1 MSTLPENGGAV
12 VLTTESLPKHVEGTA
27 EYISRPGAARLSH
40 EVPETYVE
48 KVATDIVQQD
58 QQLECVSEEEISTT
72 VCEGKMTFSFHPV
85 LGLDQYTSPGVIT

>member
-1 MSTLPENGGAV
+1 M
-12 VLTTESLPKHVEGTA
+12 LTTESLPKHVEGTA
-27 EYISRPGAARLSH
+27 EYISRAGVARLSH
-40 EVPETYVE
+40 QVPETYVE

-72 VCEGKMTFSFHPV
+72 VCEGKMTFHPV

>member
-27 EYISRPGAARLSH
+27 GYISRPGVAGLSH

-72 VCEGKMTFSFHPV
+72 VCEGKMTFSFYPV